1 MTYYF
6 SIMFGQSDEENQAVR
21 FHTAARFQRLIN
33 KIARLSQTPSEFGTG
48 ERLPLAEIQVI
59 HTVSN
64 APDITVTE
72 LSGQL
77 GLTKG
82 TVSPIVNRLV
92 ERGYL
97 TKTRSKQDGRKVKL
111 NLTDKGKTAA
121 EGYEDYAREYVSQYA
136 SEISFGEWIIVN
148 EILAK
153 LEAFVDTKMKEGL

>member
-1 MTYYF
+1 
-6 SIMFGQSDEENQAVR
+6 MFGQSPEENEIVR
-21 FHTAARFQRLIN
+21 FHTAARFQRIIN
-33 KIARLSQTPSEFGTG
+33 KIARMSQTPSEFGTG
-48 ERLPLAEIQVI
+48 ESLPLAEIQAI

-64 APDITVTE
+64 CPDITMTE

-82 TVSPIVNRLV
+82 TVSPVVNRLV
-92 ERGYL
+92 EKGYL
-97 TKTRSKQDGRKVKL
+97 EKTKSNQDGRKVKL
-111 NLTDKGKTAA
+111 NLTDKGKIAA

-136 SEISFGEWIIVN
+136 REISFGEWIIVN

>member
-1 MTYYF
+1 M
-6 SIMFGQSDEENQAVR
+6 MFGQSPEENQAVR

-33 KIARLSQTPSEFGTG
+33 KVARMSQNPKQFGTG
-48 ERLPLAEIQVI
+48 EFLPLAEIQII
-59 HTVSN
+59 HTVGN
-64 APDITVTE
+64 IPDITMTE

-82 TVSPIVNRLV
+82 TVSPVVNRLV

-97 TKTRSKQDGRKVKL
+97 IKTRSQRDGRRAKL
-111 NLTDKGKTAA
+111 NLTSKGTTAA
-121 EGYEDYAREYVSQYA
+121 EGYEEYAREYVAQYA

-153 LEAFVDTKMKEGL
+153 LEAFIDNKLKSNA